1 MSDPATSGS
10 VTVWIPA
17 LLRDL
22 TGGRETVRVDGQ
34 TVRQVIASLDRL
46 YPGIKQRLCDGDMLR
61 PGIAVAVDT
70 QLAPLG
76 LLQPVR
82 EGGEVHF
89 LPAVSGG
96 AGSDEP

>member
-1 MSDPATSGS
+1 MSDPSAPSGS

-17 LLRDL
+17 LLRGL
-22 TGGRETVRVDGQ
+22 TGGRETVRVDGA
-34 TVRQVIASLDRL
+34 TVRQVIQALDRL
-46 YPGIKQRLCDGDMLR
+46 YPGIQDRLCDQGGLR

-96 AGSDEP
+96 

>member
-1 MSDPATSGS
+1 MADPSTTSGS
-10 VTVWIPA
+10 VTVWIPS

-22 TGGRETVRVDGQ
+22 TGGRETVRVDGK
-34 TVRQVIASLDRL
+34 TVRQVIEALERL
-46 YPGIKQRLCDGDMLR
+46 YPGIKQRLCDGDTLR

-70 QLAPLG
+70 QIAPLG

-96 AGSDEP
+96 GR